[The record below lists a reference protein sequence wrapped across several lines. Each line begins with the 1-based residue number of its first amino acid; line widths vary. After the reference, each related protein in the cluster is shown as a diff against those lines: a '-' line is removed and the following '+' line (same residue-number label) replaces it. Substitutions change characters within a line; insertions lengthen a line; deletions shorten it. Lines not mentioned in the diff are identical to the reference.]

1 MTIYLRHHTAN
12 FFYALDLNTQQVE
25 MCCTVAGRERVE
37 RYEGGSGALQTGNA
51 LITEQEYNDAK
62 QFALRRLGFATTTEP
77 KQVSQTTPV
86 INRNA
91 VLFSII

>member
-1 MTIYLRHHTAN
+1 MTIYLKHQTAN
-12 FFYALDLNTQQVE
+12 FYYALDLDTQQVE

-37 RYEGGSGALQTGNA
+37 RYEGGSGALQKGNSIIA
-51 LITEQEYNDAK
+51 EQEYNDIK
-62 QFALRRLGFATTTEP
+62 QFALRRLGLASLEP
-77 KQVSQTTPV
+77 EETVQPFQT